1 MRVPAALCAPPT
13 PFPLAALRAGV
24 APAALEAGASGA
36 WLLLSERAQLC
47 LWASVPAESA
57 GSHAMP
63 GAALD
68 LTLVAPQLAGG
79 PAPPRAAAAFVSR
92 PTSRSPGAQ
101 AVVCAGMDVEGGES
115 APYAMAYDATTRNVI
130 WSTWLEAPPD
140 AIAAAA
146 GKAARCALVRAPSCP
161 APSRARGPSPSRRGA
176 HPVPPSCPPPPAGA
190 GQRHGAGA
198 QLGGRRGAAAAA
210 HGRAE
215 RGVHAAG
222 Q

>member
-146 GKAARCALVRAPSCP
+146 GKAARCALVRAPSLLPRSQPRAWALPEQTRRSPCP
-161 APSRARGPSPSRRGA
+161 ALLPPASRRRWPTA
-176 HPVPPSCPPPPAGA
+176 
-190 GQRHGAGA
+190 
-198 QLGGRRGAAAAA
+198 RRWCSARRTARCCCGCARP
-210 HGRAE
+210 G
-215 RGVHAAG
+215 
-222 Q
+222 